1 VLRLVRGGG
10 SVLALLLVGVAGG
23 LATVLLHQR
32 GWGLLLGLAAAA
44 ACTRA
49 LPRGWARVGFMLGW
63 MGAVGWAMAPRPE
76 GDYLVPGNLL
86 GYAMLVG
93 SFVLLLV
100 ALATSGPTRGSR
112 DDPGDSPSPT

>member
-1 VLRLVRGGG
+1 VLRLVRGGAL
-10 SVLALLLVGVAGG
+10 VLALLVVGVVGG

-32 GWGLLLGLAAAA
+32 GWGLLLGLATAV

-63 MGAVGWAMAPRPE
+63 TAAVGWAMVPRPE

-86 GYAMLVG
+86 GYALLAG
-93 SFVLLLV
+93 SFVVLLV

-112 DDPGDSPSPT
+112 DDPGDSPTPT